1 MKKKKH
7 LHEDYY
13 KILEKCTK
21 AELITKLE
29 ESDKR
34 ERSTQWKLD
43 CSGEYSITIFKNKKV
58 VQVLKFT
65 WEDNPHGSRWDEI
78 QDLRHSLMNSY
89 QDYDSLIE
97 SEVTF
102 KDDWD
107 ERIKKTEYFIS
118 DERKNKLV
126 NN

>member
-1 MKKKKH
+1 MSKQERH
-7 LHEDYY
+7 FHEDYY
-13 KILEKCTK
+13 KTLEKCTK

-34 ERSTQWKLD
+34 EKRTQWKLD
-43 CSGEYSITIFKNKKV
+43 CSGEYEIRIYKDKKA
-58 VQVLKFT
+58 VQVLTFD

-78 QDLRHSLMNSY
+78 QDLKHSLMTAY

-97 SEVTF
+97 SKIII

-107 ERIKKTEYFIS
+107 ER
-118 DERKNKLV
+118 R
-126 NN
+126 

>member
-1 MKKKKH
+1 MSKQERHFHK
-7 LHEDYY
+7 DYY

-34 ERSTQWKLD
+34 EKSTQWKLE
-43 CSGEYSITIFKNKKV
+43 CTGEYEIRIYKNKKA
-58 VQVLKFT
+58 VQILTYT
-65 WEDNPHGSRWDEI
+65 WDDNPHGARWDEI
-78 QDLRHSLMNSY
+78 DDLRHALMNSY

-97 SEVTF
+97 SKVIF

-107 ERIKKTEYFIS
+107 ER
-118 DERKNKLV
+118 R
-126 NN
+126 

>member
-1 MKKKKH
+1 MKSFEELKNKH
-7 LHEDYY
+7 KGEDIWLVLAGSSMDYVS
-13 KILEKCTK
+13 
-21 AELITKLE
+21 
-29 ESDKR
+29 SDF
-34 ERSTQWKLD
+34 
-43 CSGEYSITIFKNKKV
+43 FKNKKV

-118 DERKNKLV
+118 DKRKIK
-126 NN
+126 

>member
-1 MKKKKH
+1 MKTKERH
-7 LHEDYY
+7 FHEDYY

-34 ERSTQWKLD
+34 EKKTQWKLD
-43 CSGEYSITIFKNKKV
+43 CSGEYEIRIYKNKKA
-58 VQVLKFT
+58 VQVLTFT

-78 QDLRHSLMNSY
+78 QDLRHSLMTAY
-89 QDYDSLIE
+89 QDYESLVE
-97 SEVTF
+97 SKIII

-107 ERIKKTEYFIS
+107 ER
-118 DERKNKLV
+118 R
-126 NN
+126 